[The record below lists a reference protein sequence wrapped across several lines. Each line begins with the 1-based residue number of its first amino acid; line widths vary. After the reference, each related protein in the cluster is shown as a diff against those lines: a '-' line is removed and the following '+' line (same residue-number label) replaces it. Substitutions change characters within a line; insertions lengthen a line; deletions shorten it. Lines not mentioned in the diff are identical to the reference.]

1 MEVNQ
6 TEQLTATVNPA
17 DTTEKVQWTSSN
29 TDVATVN
36 DTGLVTAKASGTAT
50 ITVKNANGTKSAT
63 CEINVIDGYLVGYGS
78 TETSGYGHLAK
89 IDGNGKILWQ
99 KEKLF
104 YYSINAITKM
114 SDGNY
119 LVGYGSTET
128 SGYGHLAK
136 IDGNGNIL
144 WQKEK
149 LFYYSINAI
158 TQMPDGNYLVGYGST
173 ETSGYGHLAKIDGN
187 GNILW
192 QKEKLFYYSINA
204 ITD

>member
-1 MEVNQ
+1 M
-6 TEQLTATVNPA
+6 
-17 DTTEKVQWTSSN
+17 
-29 TDVATVN
+29 
-36 DTGLVTAKASGTAT
+36 
-50 ITVKNANGTKSAT
+50 
-63 CEINVIDGYLVGYGS
+63 
-78 TETSGYGHLAK
+78 
-89 IDGNGKILWQ
+89 
-99 KEKLF
+99 
-104 YYSINAITKM
+104 
-114 SDGNY
+114 
-119 LVGYGSTET
+119 GYGSTET

-173 ETSGYGHLAKIDGN
+173 ETSGYGHLAKIDEN